1 MKSNKSIMYNLKL
14 KSVCFLASFS
24 LLIFSNSCTKLEQ
37 QESISP
43 SSPSSA
49 KVAATGI
56 PNAITLFCPGNTQA
70 SRSEFSGLT
79 RWYTESGG
87 QTQVFKLYNGDA
99 IPRGSDPTD
108 IHARSEV
115 GGGFFFKE
123 GATWHTFEARMKISK
138 PLNESLCIAQLFAST
153 KGPQLMV
160 HLRSN
165 GNLDYGSRSN
175 GNGVIET
182 GNWADG
188 RTFKVKI
195 RSNGKNWELY
205 INNSRKA
212 TGITEESQ
220 LGNNTVDYNFRW
232 GIYYNFPM
240 YTFVTNT
247 VTEIV
252 RE

>member
-1 MKSNKSIMYNLKL
+1 MKSNNSIVYNIKL
-14 KSVCFLASFS
+14 KSVCVLASFS

-37 QESISP
+37 EESIIP

-70 SRSEFSGLT
+70 SRSEFPGLT
-79 RWYTESGG
+79 HWYTESGG

-99 IPRGSDPTD
+99 IPRASDPTD

-115 GGGFFFKE
+115 GGGFYFSE
-123 GATWHTFEARMKISK
+123 GSTWHTFEARMKISRT
-138 PLNESLCIAQLFAST
+138 LTESLAIAQLFASSE
-153 KGPQLMV
+153 GPQLIL
-160 HLRSN
+160 HIRSN

-195 RSNGKNWELY
+195 RSNGRNWELY
-205 INNSRKA
+205 INNSKKVS
-212 TGITEESQ
+212 GITEESQ
-220 LGNNTVDYNFRW
+220 QGNTNADYTFRW
-232 GIYYNFPM
+232 GIYYNYPM
-240 YTFVTNT
+240 YTYVTNT

-252 RE
+252 RN